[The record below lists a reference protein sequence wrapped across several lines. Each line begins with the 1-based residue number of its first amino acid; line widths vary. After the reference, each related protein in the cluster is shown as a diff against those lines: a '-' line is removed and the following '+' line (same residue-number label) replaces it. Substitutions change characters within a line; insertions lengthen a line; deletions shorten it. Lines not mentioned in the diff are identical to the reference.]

1 MLRPSSSSVEC
12 LEETWK
18 PSTRKSLSY
27 RPNFGFNAGWA
38 MAKGCFSH
46 QSRLKTLRNRG
57 SHPRAAKLHG
67 RASSVPPGR
76 GKADTILCLLNHPAW
91 VSGLGRFRVTHWA
104 PNAKRRRALANLGRT
119 YRCEQT
125 QKPCPFVF
133 FTRPP
138 VCPRLHGSRA
148 APTTTA
154 TTESVS
160 TPCHTRTPR
169 RRPRGHGPTQ

>member
-1 MLRPSSSSVEC
+1 
-12 LEETWK
+12 
-18 PSTRKSLSY
+18 
-27 RPNFGFNAGWA
+27 

-76 GKADTILCLLNHPAW
+76 GKADTILSSKSSGGG
-91 VSGLGRFRVTHWA
+91 SGLGRFRVTHWA

-138 VCPRLHGSRA
+138 VCPRLHGSRTGRRRPHHGHHGKRKHA
-148 APTTTA
+148 MPHAYA
-154 TTESVS
+154 TTEA
-160 TPCHTRTPR
+160 T
-169 RRPRGHGPTQ
+169 RPRTHTMTSQAYMVWAMVWRTT